1 MCNLISVVKCT
12 MFTQPSLY
20 FTFTNALIIIIIII
34 IEIIIIIIE
43 IIIIII
49 EIIIIII
56 EIIIIIIEIIIIIIE
71 ISNLMVSR
79 KVKYCKCY
87 GHHSYDTH
95 DLMVMSIVDLP
106 LLGCKFR
113 YTVSTRK
120 VHCASLLVGAKMPC
134 RWRDEI

>member
-20 FTFTNALIIIIIII
+20 FTFTNALIII
-34 IEIIIIIIE
+34 
-43 IIIIII
+43 
-49 EIIIIII
+49 IIIIII

-87 GHHSYDTH
+87 GHHSYDTL

>member
-1 MCNLISVVKCT
+1 MCTLISVVKCT
-12 MFTQPSLY
+12 MFKQPSLY

-34 IEIIIIIIE
+34 
-43 IIIIII
+43 
-49 EIIIIII
+49 
-56 EIIIIIIEIIIIIIE
+56 E
-71 ISNLMVSR
+71 ISNLKVSR

-106 LLGCKFR
+106 LLGCKFQ